1 MLSLIYKA
9 ILQSPSVGIGYII
22 VKFSLIKSNN
32 VKGTAKPPLF
42 LNKLYKDEKHPQIM
56 AKKIAADRTYV
67 TLDKAEKMIPTVE
80 KLVFELQLTAQ
91 ALELLDTV
99 EIEVEEDNQD
109 AMRYIT
115 QFNKDYH
122 YLSYTFYER
131 LDRLEKMGCVLKD
144 LDEGLIDFRSKV
156 GKKDILLCWKVGDKN
171 IEYWHETNAGYENRK
186 KIINLERKLNLE
198 KKK

>member
-1 MLSLIYKA
+1 
-9 ILQSPSVGIGYII
+9 
-22 VKFSLIKSNN
+22 
-32 VKGTAKPPLF
+32 
-42 LNKLYKDEKHPQIM
+42 M